1 MGFIS
6 TPTLPTPMTKSKS
19 MFKTI
24 SNVHLETLPDQT
36 WNSCLRIDK
45 MQDSFNSAY
54 VEKVRISFVLN
65 QEETEPNVGLM
76 FATSLDDTLSS
87 TASLNDGKII
97 SASASNGA
105 AGVVSL
111 PVKRSVRSNETPTD
125 TSEAGNP
132 IYVHLRGVAIGEST
146 TVLMVIETWGRWHK
160 ATSL

>member
-1 MGFIS
+1 MAD
-6 TPTLPTPMTKSKS
+6 SKRS

-36 WNSCLRIDK
+36 WNSCLRVDK

-54 VEKVRISFVLN
+54 VDKIRISFVLN

-76 FATSLDDTLSS
+76 FATSLDDTLSA
-87 TASLNDGKII
+87 TASSNDGKII
-97 SASASNGA
+97 SASATNGP
-105 AGVVSL
+105 AGVVVL
-111 PVKRSVRSNETPTD
+111 PVKRSVRSNETPSD

>member
-1 MGFIS
+1 MSG
-6 TPTLPTPMTKSKS
+6 KSL
-19 MFKTI
+19 FKTV

-65 QEETEPNVGLM
+65 QEETEPNVGLL
-76 FATSLDDTLSS
+76 FASSLDDTMSG
-87 TASLNDGKII
+87 TASDNDGRII
-97 SASASNGA
+97 SASATNGA
-105 AGVVSL
+105 AGVITL
-111 PVKRSVRSNETPTD
+111 PIKRSVRSNETPSD

-132 IYVHLRGVAIGEST
+132 IYIHLRGVAIGEST

>member
-1 MGFIS
+1 
-6 TPTLPTPMTKSKS
+6 
-19 MFKTI
+19 
-24 SNVHLETLPDQT
+24 
-36 WNSCLRIDK
+36 

-76 FATSLDDTLSS
+76 FASSLDDTLSG
-87 TASLNDGKII
+87 TASANDGRII

-105 AGVVSL
+105 AGVVTL
-111 PVKRSVRSNETPTD
+111 PIKRSVRSNETPSD
-125 TSEAGNP
+125 TTEAGNP
-132 IYVHLRGVAIGEST
+132 IYIHLRGVAIGEST

>member
-1 MGFIS
+1 MKNG
-6 TPTLPTPMTKSKS
+6 KS
-19 MFKTI
+19 MFKTV

-54 VEKVRISFVLN
+54 VDKVRISFVQN
-65 QEETEPNVGLM
+65 SEETEPNVGFL
-76 FATSLDDTLSS
+76 FAASLDDTLSGTPS
-87 TASLNDGKII
+87 ANDGAII
-97 SASASNGA
+97 CASAVGA
-105 AGVVSL
+105 PAGVVTL
-111 PVKRSVRSNETPTD
+111 PIKRSVRSNETPTD

-132 IYVHLRGVAIGEST
+132 IYIHLRGVALGEST

>member
-1 MGFIS
+1 MKNGKA
-6 TPTLPTPMTKSKS
+6 L
-19 MFKTI
+19 FKTV

-54 VEKVRISFVLN
+54 VEKVRISFVQN
-65 QEETEPNVGLM
+65 SEETEPNVGFL
-76 FATSLDDTLSS
+76 FAASLDDTLSS
-87 TASLNDGKII
+87 TPALNDGAII
-97 SASASNGA
+97 CASAVGSP
-105 AGVVSL
+105 AGVVTL
-111 PVKRSVRSNETPTD
+111 PIKRSVRSNETPSD

-132 IYVHLRGVAIGEST
+132 IYIHLRGVALGEST